1 MVFKAHLSED
11 SHGQRYLAGYS
22 PADCK
27 ESDESEHM
35 QRPLPCSAQTC
46 TLPGPSLPGPSN
58 ASHMVWPSL
67 PGPSNASHVVWP
79 SLPGFS
85 QPLKCLLPPPARKT
99 RPEELPEHPGGPVGE
114 AKRADAGAEVPAE

>member
-46 TLPGPSLPGPSN
+46 TLPG
-58 ASHMVWPSL
+58 PSL